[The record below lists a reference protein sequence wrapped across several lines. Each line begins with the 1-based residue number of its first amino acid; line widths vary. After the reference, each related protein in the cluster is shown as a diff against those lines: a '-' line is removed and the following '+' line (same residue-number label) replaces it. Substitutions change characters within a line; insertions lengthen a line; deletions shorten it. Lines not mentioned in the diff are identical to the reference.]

1 MDTNFKQNAA
11 LLRLPPEVHRILVI
25 RNLPYKI
32 SGDDLYEIF
41 GQYGAIRQ
49 IRRGNA
55 PTTKGTA
62 YVVYNDVYDA
72 KEAFDRLK
80 GFNIGGRYLAIS
92 YFKADRAEKLKA
104 VKKSKQDLQNLRKSN
119 N

>member
-41 GQYGAIRQ
+41 GQYGAIR
-49 IRRGNA
+49 
-55 PTTKGTA
+55 
-62 YVVYNDVYDA
+62 
-72 KEAFDRLK
+72 
-80 GFNIGGRYLAIS
+80 
-92 YFKADRAEKLKA
+92 
-104 VKKSKQDLQNLRKSN
+104 
-119 N
+119 